1 MPTASQNS
9 GTGFAAALSHTAMVL
24 GFNRSVQKQGI
35 SNQLVGRA
43 TRKSHGVTNSAACF
57 ANTVTVLSLDD
68 SEWWVLTL
76 VFSLIHNKLIFDM
89 VHSSS

>member
-9 GTGFAAALSHTAMVL
+9 GTGFVAALSHTAMVL

-35 SNQLVGRA
+35 NNQLAGRA

-57 ANTVTVLSLDD
+57 ANTVTALSLDD
-68 SEWWVLTL
+68 SEWWWVLTL
-76 VFSLIHNKLIFDM
+76 VFSLI
-89 VHSSS
+89 